1 MGNWLRPM
9 EMNTHKNSHLLVV
22 GGTGFIGHHIVKNAF
37 DKGFNTTVL
46 SKNNCNTLSKLD
58 GVRYLTAD
66 ISSKTNLLSVL
77 EGRRF
82 DYVINLGGYINH
94 SKYSNGG
101 SEIYDVHFNGVRNL
115 IDCLDKSKINGFVQI
130 GSSDEYG
137 NNPAPQIESQ
147 REAPISPYSCA
158 KVASTHFLQT
168 LNKTENFPVVI
179 LRPFLVYGPGQG
191 SERFIPQIINGC
203 MNNDKFSVSKG
214 EQLRDFCFIDDFVDA
229 VFLAL
234 CNNNA
239 FGEVIN
245 ISSGVPVSIKKVINL
260 IVNIFDSGLPQ
271 FGKNRYRDGENME
284 LYANINKA
292 KKVLNW
298 EPSTDLECG
307 INKTIRWVKE
317 NN

>member
-1 MGNWLRPM
+1 M
-9 EMNTHKNSHLLVV
+9 EINTHQNSHLLVV
-22 GGTGFIGHHIVKNAF
+22 GGTGFIGQHIVKKAL

-46 SKNNCNTLSKLD
+46 SKNNGNTLNKLD
-58 GVRYLTAD
+58 GVRHLTVD
-66 ISSKTNLLSVL
+66 ISSKINLLPAL
-77 EGRRF
+77 EGRMF

-94 SKYSNGG
+94 TNYSNGG

-158 KVASTHFLQT
+158 KVASTYFLQT
-168 LNKTENFPVVI
+168 LYKTENFPVVI

-203 MNNDKFSVSKG
+203 MNGDKFSVSKG

-234 CNNNA
+234 GNNNA

-245 ISSGVPVSIKKVINL
+245 ISSGIPISIKEVINF
-260 IVNIFDSGLPQ
+260 IVNIFDSGQPQ
-271 FGKNRYRDGENME
+271 FGKNKYRDGENMA
-284 LYANINKA
+284 LYANIDKA
-292 KKVLNW
+292 KKMLNW
-298 EPSTDLECG
+298 EPRTDLECG
-307 INKTIRWVKE
+307 INKTISWVKE
-317 NN
+317 SN